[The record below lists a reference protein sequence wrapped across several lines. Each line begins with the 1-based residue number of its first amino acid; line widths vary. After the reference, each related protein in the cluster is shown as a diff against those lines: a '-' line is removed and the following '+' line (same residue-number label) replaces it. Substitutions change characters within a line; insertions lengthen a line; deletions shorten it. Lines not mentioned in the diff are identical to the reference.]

1 MGRWQ
6 VNDVVVLVFLGMML
20 LAVSAAPL
28 RCWWLYR
35 RRRDA
40 LWREFGPRL
49 GAMRVQRVGLAR
61 PQWLRSWRSH
71 WGWWCEAPALLAQDA
86 HEVRVLAR
94 LADGSRIDQRHARD
108 DLALRWHDAGE
119 AARWNPLCWIA
130 LGRPPLLIATEP
142 PGGLLSGQRAQSV
155 DLYAQ
160 LAPPGAVLPVRSE
173 FDLLKNPVALA
184 LVGAFFGLLAYAA
197 IDGLFQSA

>member
-1 MGRWQ
+1 MR
-6 VNDVVVLVFLGMML
+6 
-20 LAVSAAPL
+20 SA
-28 RCWWLYR
+28 
-35 RRRDA
+35 
-40 LWREFGPRL
+40 
-49 GAMRVQRVGLAR
+49 
-61 PQWLRSWRSH
+61 
-71 WGWWCEAPALLAQDA
+71 
-86 HEVRVLAR
+86 LAR
-94 LADGSRIDQRHARD
+94 LFFGTLV
-108 DLALRWHDAGE
+108 LATGYWLLATDSYRLLATEQTAQQPTFRGGVTLVLWRWHDAGE
-119 AARWNPLCWIA
+119 AARWNPSCWIA

-197 IDGLFQSA
+197 IDGLSNPHELVGDYLALRSLAVFALPLLLAPVSGLLRRAGLPGRRRAAGRCGARIRRSAARLQLR